1 MANTNSKF
9 KAETVV
15 SNELFNP
22 AAADQA
28 TENTE
33 FEDNDN
39 FLSGT
44 TGVASLAKYAGM
56 AFGLYDL
63 LGSPSTRRN
72 FKKFFGDY
80 VQISGTWSCNAN
92 TLIVNGTGGS
102 ATTEI
107 NNNELV
113 LFPGGVIRKIKTI
126 ASSNQFTVA
135 KELLNNYSNVVLYRL
150 PTLSERLKSIED
162 LIESSKIPLGAIIE
176 DPFDQASTT
185 NFKEINS
192 QAISRTTYSAL
203 WNLVNRTVAS
213 ITPATDRINV
223 TAHGCVEGQLVKFSF
238 TGGGITALT
247 NYYVRNPTANDFQ
260 ISATATGTIIDLT
273 SSQAGTMLVNAEY
286 GFGDGSTTFNVPDR
300 RGIFARGAGVHG
312 TRAKASGGNYDGG
325 AVGYAGQ
332 DQLFKHVH
340 ELWLNS
346 NNNTVGGTTAYS
358 SGAGP
363 NTPSSGSANGASPGY
378 TIRSII
384 ADGAGTPRTGDEN
397 TPAYVAVK
405 YKVRVA

>member
-223 TAHGCVEGQLVKFSF
+223 NAHGCVEGQLVKFSF

-260 ISATATGTIIDLT
+260 ISATATGAIIDLT

-286 GFGDGSTTFNVPDR
+286 GFGDGSTTYNVPDR

-312 TRAKASGGNYDGG
+312 TRNKMIGGNYDAG

-332 DQLFKHVH
+332 DAIPDHAHAITYNNVLGIGGGAGGNWF
-340 ELWLNS
+340 NS
-346 NNNTVGGTTAYS
+346 GTTGTFYVSIAMY
-358 SGAGP
+358 GP
-363 NTPSSGSANGASPGY
+363 VANGAN
-378 TIRSII
+378 
-384 ADGAGTPRTGDEN
+384 GTPRLGNET